1 MQTNHTY
8 YFWLSILN
16 TFYNLSVALGN
27 GEGKEVNIFCE
38 LNLAPTTGLLCPS
51 YMHCFPDLISLEN
64 QPLFPWSGLQLFS
77 DPEESLLSAWKQG
90 GLKALV
96 IEGSYQIAS

>member
-8 YFWLSILN
+8 YFQLNILN

-27 GEGKEVNIFCE
+27 GEGKEVNIFWE
-38 LNLAPTTGLLCPS
+38 LNWSPTPWLLCPS
-51 YMHCFPDLISLEN
+51 CMHCFPDLISLEN
-64 QPLFPWSGLQLFS
+64 QPLSFPGQLFS
-77 DPEESLLSAWKQG
+77 DPEESLLSDWKQG
-90 GLKALV
+90 RLKALV